1 MYWYYTKVKMYTATR
16 LQWTFL
22 LSCNYKTPM
31 IMNRNLILV
40 LIGIF
45 SCSYSYSQTQ
55 IITTGNNVINTSYPY
70 AADIVIGSDANG
82 GIRHDAS
89 IMWWNNE
96 SAARISNTADV
107 FLFSVHN
114 SSNPNIGL
122 SAIVGG
128 KSFIK
133 GNLGIGNT
141 DPRAKL
147 HLVGNGSSINTVDG
161 LSGDMVIQGNSP
173 GRSSTIGAALE
184 FAIPA
189 DTDGTNM
196 WGQARIITVAGNTN
210 TNNATG
216 KLILGTRRKFDK
228 HTGTG
233 ETWNYGDDIVIDGA
247 GRVGIGTSSP
257 DALLSVKGA
266 IHTQEVK
273 VDMNGWADHVF
284 NPAYSLQSIEDVE
297 SFIHINQ
304 HLPDMPSEKEVI
316 KNGIKLGE
324 MNKVL
329 VKKIEELT
337 LYLIE
342 QNKRIKQLENQINP

>member
-1 MYWYYTKVKMYTATR
+1 MKR
-16 LQWTFL
+16 NHL
-22 LSCNYKTPM
+22 LLLT
-31 IMNRNLILV
+31 
-40 LIGIF
+40 GIF
-45 SCSYSYSQTQ
+45 AYSSSYAQTQ

-107 FLFSVHN
+107 FLFSVYN

-122 SAIVGG
+122 SAIDGG
-128 KSFIK
+128 RSFIK

-141 DPRAKL
+141 NPQAKL
-147 HLVGNGSSINTVDG
+147 HLAGNSSSINATNG
-161 LSGDMVIQGNSP
+161 FSGDMIIQGNSS
-173 GRSSTIGAALE
+173 GRSSTNGASLE
-184 FAIPA
+184 FVIPA

-196 WGQARIITVAGNTN
+196 WGQARIITVAGSSRTHD
-210 TNNATG
+210 ATG
-216 KLILGTRRKFDK
+216 KLILGTRRMFDK

-233 ETWNYGDDIVIDGA
+233 VTWNYGDDIVIDGT

-273 VDMNGWADHVF
+273 VDMNGWADYVF
-284 NPAYSLQSIEDVE
+284 EPAYSLQSIDYVE
-297 SFIHINQ
+297 SFITKNQ
-304 HLPDMPSEKEVI
+304 RLPDMPSEKEVI
-316 KNGIKLGE
+316 QNGLKLGE
-324 MNKVL
+324 MNKLL

-342 QNKRIKQLENQINP
+342 QNKRIKQLENLVNP